1 MKILYLT
8 CWYPTDEQPG
18 NGIFVREHARS
29 AASAGAD
36 VHVLQVWPVY
46 DRSSLWR
53 TEIRNYEEEGVRVTS
68 VLIRS
73 RFYKAIYGCVPLM
86 NLLARRYYLEQVYTR
101 FEPDLVHAHVIY
113 QAGVMAWALHRMH
126 GLPYVISEHWSKL
139 DWYFDRPWFSY
150 PARTAYKEAEA
161 VLPVSQYL
169 AENIREYVPDLSK
182 DRMTVVPNVVD
193 TDLFYYEEQP
203 EGEEDSIELLAVM
216 NFTHEHK
223 RPLLLF
229 EAIAALPEAMQSRI
243 TLRLIGNGEGVVDEP
258 DALVSRYGLKAR
270 VEYEGFRDKAY
281 IAAAMRR
288 ADYLVHPSERETF
301 GVVVVEA
308 LCCGLPC
315 IVSDRWALPGLVGE
329 EEGYTVPENSAEAWS
344 RKLEKAIGAQR
355 QFDRPAMAEAN
366 RKRYSATTIGSRFTG
381 IYQEAVSRV

>member
-18 NGIFVREHARS
+18 NGIFVREHARA
-29 AASAGAD
+29 AASAGVD
-36 VHVLQVWPVY
+36 VHVLQIWPVY
-46 DRSSLWR
+46 DRSSLWH

-150 PARTAYKEAEA
+150 PARTAYREAEA
-161 VLPVSQYL
+161 VLPVSEYL
-169 AENIREYVPDLSK
+169 EENIRSYVPDLEQE
-182 DRMTVVPNVVD
+182 RLQVIPNVVD

-203 EGEEDSIELLAVM
+203 EREGEGIELLAVM

-229 EAIAALPEAMQSRI
+229 EAVAELPEELQRRI
-243 TLRLIGNGEGVVDEP
+243 TLRLIGNGEEVVDDPE
-258 DALVSRYGLKAR
+258 ALVSRYGLQAR
-270 VEYEGFRDKAY
+270 VEYEGFQDKAY
-281 IAAAMRR
+281 IAGAMRR
-288 ADYLVHPSERETF
+288 ADFLVHPSERETF
-301 GVVVVEA
+301 GVVVAEA

-315 IVSDRWALPGLVGE
+315 IVSDRWALPELISEG
-329 EEGYTVPENSAEAWS
+329 EGYTVPENSAEAWS
-344 RKLEKAIGAQR
+344 RKLEKALGSLG

-366 RKRYSATTIGSRFTG
+366 RKRYSPKLVGRYLVEK
-381 IYQEAVSRV
+381 YQSEMFV